1 MTQHLESS
9 RPANLRHHRDRQA
22 LLRREPGRAL
32 WPAASHLAAEEL
44 PAGGD
49 PAATPI
55 SSQLWAQLCAIE
67 SEAELLD
74 RTLRRTWY
82 LVGGLILPCA
92 GFLVYSLA
100 LVR

>member
-1 MTQHLESS
+1 MTQYLESS

-22 LLRREPGRAL
+22 LLRREHGRVL
-32 WPAASHLAAEEL
+32 WPAAAHLAAEL
-44 PAGGD
+44 PAGGS